1 MPSRLIRMMGLGGHE
16 LHTMS
21 MFYDDTMLHFENED
35 ELRKVG
41 MSKEHRV
48 DPKT

>member
-1 MPSRLIRMMGLGGHE
+1 MLYHDTT
-16 LHTMS
+16 LHLES
-21 MFYDDTMLHFENED
+21 ED